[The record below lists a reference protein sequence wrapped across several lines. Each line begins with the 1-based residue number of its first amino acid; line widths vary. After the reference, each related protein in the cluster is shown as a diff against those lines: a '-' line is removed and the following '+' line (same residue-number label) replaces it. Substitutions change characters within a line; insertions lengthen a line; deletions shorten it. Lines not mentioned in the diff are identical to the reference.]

1 MKLIARYTKCIITNL
16 NHLFLIGIISHS
28 LYFSQHN
35 EKQLGLVQYFFFP
48 LTFMEQS
55 GSELCWKVP
64 QMECC
69 HCVAVFFGFGY
80 GFFFV
85 SLWKFIGVLLS
96 LPFEEEFWLI
106 DKDVGVLTGEDRG
119 DVILESHQQ
128 RESECLAFWLKKAH
142 VLEQVI

>member
-1 MKLIARYTKCIITNL
+1 MYYNKFKSFVSHRNYFSFT
-16 NHLFLIGIISHS
+16 LFLSAQWKAAG
-28 LYFSQHN
+28 FSA
-35 EKQLGLVQYFFFP
+35 VFFFLFP

-55 GSELCWKVP
+55 GSELCWKLP

-85 SLWKFIGVLLS
+85 SLWKSIGVLLS

-128 RESECLAFWLKKAH
+128 GESECLALWLKKAH
-142 VLEQVI
+142 VLGQVI